1 MKLAILIVT
10 AISLG
15 LSCTAPADNYDTLA
29 AKGYRWVA
37 IHGPYASTT
46 EQGVQRITHYRG
58 GLTESPILEDA
69 QAFYLIPGRIVR
81 ILKED
86 RTTGMS
92 QVQMGGFTT
101 FLWTYSRFL
110 SKRPIRD
117 VYGVVET
124 PENSA
129 LVPNPRAAIT
139 PNRDGQPPAATQESG
154 EDGSAVSR

>member
-1 MKLAILIVT
+1 MKLAILIVM
-10 AISLG
+10 AISVG

-46 EQGVQRITHYRG
+46 KQGVQRISDHRA
-58 GLTESPILEDA
+58 GLTESQILEDA
-69 QAFYLIPGRIVR
+69 QAFYLIPGRIVQ
-81 ILKED
+81 IIKED
-86 RTTGMS
+86 PATGMS

-117 VYGVVET
+117 IYGVVET

-129 LVPNPRAAIT
+129 LVPNPGTAIT
-139 PNRDGQPPAATQESG
+139 PSLDGQPVPATRENG
-154 EDGSAVSR
+154 EEGSAVSR

>member
-1 MKLAILIVT
+1 MKRAISIVT

-37 IHGPYASTT
+37 VHGPYASTT
-46 EQGVQRITHYRG
+46 EQGVERISDRHTVR
-58 GLTESPILEDA
+58 TESQILEDE
-69 QAFYLIPGRIVR
+69 QAFYLIPGKIVQ
-81 ILKED
+81 IIKED
-86 RTTGMS
+86 RVTGMS
-92 QVQMGGFTT
+92 RVKMGGFTT

-117 VYGVVET
+117 IYGVIET

-129 LVPNPRAAIT
+129 LVPNPGTAIT
-139 PNRDGQPPAATQESG
+139 PNLDGQPAAATRKNG
-154 EDGSAVSR
+154 EEGSAVSR

>member
-15 LSCTAPADNYDTLA
+15 LSCTAPAMNYDTLA

-46 EQGVQRITHYRG
+46 EHGVQRITDHRG
-58 GLTESPILEDA
+58 GLTESQILEDE
-69 QAFYLIPGRIVR
+69 QAFYLIPGKIVQ
-81 ILKED
+81 IIKED
-86 RTTGMS
+86 RATGMS

-117 VYGVVET
+117 IYGVIET

-129 LVPNPRAAIT
+129 LVPNPRIGIK
-139 PNRDGQPPAATQESG
+139 PNLDSESTASTRKNG
-154 EDGSAVSR
+154 NE

>member
-1 MKLAILIVT
+1 MKLAISIVT

-15 LSCTAPADNYDTLA
+15 LSCTAPANNYDTLA

-46 EQGVQRITHYRG
+46 EKGVQRITDHRG
-58 GLTESPILEDA
+58 GPTESQILEDE
-69 QAFYLIPGRIVR
+69 QAFYLIPGKIVQ
-81 ILKED
+81 IIKED
-86 RTTGMS
+86 RATGMS

-101 FLWTYSRFL
+101 SLWTYSRFL

-117 VYGVVET
+117 IYGVIET

-129 LVPNPRAAIT
+129 LVPNPRIPIT
-139 PNRDGQPPAATQESG
+139 PNVDSESTAWNRKHG
-154 EDGSAVSR
+154 NE

>member
-1 MKLAILIVT
+1 MKLSILIVT

-46 EQGVQRITHYRG
+46 ERGVRRITNHRG
-58 GLTESPILEDA
+58 GLTESQILEDA
-69 QAFYLIPGRIVR
+69 QAFYLIPGKIVQ
-81 ILKED
+81 IIKED

-101 FLWTYSRFL
+101 FLWTYNRFL

-117 VYGVVET
+117 TYGVIET

-129 LVPNPRAAIT
+129 LVPNPRIGIK
-139 PNRDGQPPAATQESG
+139 PNVDGEWTAW
-154 EDGSAVSR
+154 SRKNGDE